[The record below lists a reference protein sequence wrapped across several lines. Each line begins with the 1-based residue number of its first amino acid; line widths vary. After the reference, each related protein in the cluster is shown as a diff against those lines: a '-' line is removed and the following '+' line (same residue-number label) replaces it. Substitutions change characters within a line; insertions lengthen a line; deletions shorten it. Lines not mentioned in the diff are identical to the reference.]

1 MDVLRF
7 VQDLYIEG
15 TAGEWSPVSGSSRRY
30 CSSSSM
36 SCTPTAVLFIPHS
49 SDKFSSL
56 LILLLHYPAGRAAP
70 ASLMAQADEQ
80 QCNLLSALG
89 RYSGRPRCW
98 GIEWTFRKGNNKKW
112 SIVETKGSEKDLA
125 RAMEG
130 GHKKKKVELQPWRN
144 SRAAA
149 RGLTSDSK
157 YLKVDMS
164 FGSFNSTRSLLRL
177 SHQISNSRTFH
188 LCTHSG

>member
-7 VQDLYIEG
+7 VQDLYIGG
-15 TAGEWSPVSGSSRRY
+15 TAFEWSPVSASSRRC
-30 CSSSSM
+30 CSSSSR
-36 SCTPTAVLFIPHS
+36 SCTPIAVLFIPHS
-49 SDKFSSL
+49 SGKFSSL
-56 LILLLHYPAGRAAP
+56 LILLLHYPPGRAGP
-70 ASLMAQADEQ
+70 ASLVGQADEQ

-89 RYSGRPRCW
+89 RFSGKPRCW
-98 GIEWTFRKGNNKKW
+98 GTEWTIRKGNNKKNGLLW
-112 SIVETKGSEKDLA
+112 RQKVQKRTWQGKWKG
-125 RAMEG
+125 G
-130 GHKKKKVELQPWRN
+130 IKKKVELQPWRN
-144 SRAAA
+144 SRATA
-149 RGLTSDSK
+149 RGLTSDSQ